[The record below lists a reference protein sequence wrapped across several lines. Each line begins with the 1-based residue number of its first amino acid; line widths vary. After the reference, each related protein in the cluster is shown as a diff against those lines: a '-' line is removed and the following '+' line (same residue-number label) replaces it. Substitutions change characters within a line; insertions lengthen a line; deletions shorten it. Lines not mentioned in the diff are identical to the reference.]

1 MKTKFTKKGRR
12 ILSAALCLL
21 MMITALPMSAFAWT
35 SEEGKSCTSSFG
47 DYYVGSDGEYYRSKA
62 TYSFIVY
69 DSKGNIT
76 VQSINAGNAKRK
88 YLMTDNSGTHQVYC
102 VESGVDF
109 NTGNSYVSKSGKNSS
124 YFQNLPTDAQ
134 FGIMMAL
141 MYGWHEGKSSPVAG
155 TNVDDYA
162 FATQTIIWEYQQQLR
177 TSPSNRQSA
186 NGIDGDTYYY
196 SLKGRPAEKCYNWI
210 LSQMSKHYTIPSF
223 AARSQSNADTYTL
236 KYNPDTKKYS
246 LTLEDTN
253 NTLSDIKFSASGI
266 SVTRSGNKYTFTSDK
281 MITSPVTV
289 SAQKNVNLDCG
300 EMLIWGCVGKQ
311 TMVSGASDPVYFYL
325 KIDTE
330 TYGTG
335 QIKKT
340 SEDGVVSGISFN
352 ISGNGVNK
360 TVITGAD
367 GTVDVQLMPG
377 VYTVTEQSIDRYE
390 PQSVQRVT
398 IVSGHTATVTFNNTL
413 KRGSL
418 EIIKNSEDNLV
429 EGVKFHLY
437 GTSLSGLP
445 VDEYAV
451 TDENGVARFENVLI
465 SGETPYTVEEV
476 DTAIRYVVPESQTA
490 PIEWEKVTSRS
501 FTNIL
506 KKFNV
511 TVTKSDA
518 ETGTA
523 QGDASLAGAV
533 YGIYKGEE
541 LIDTYTTDENGQ
553 FTTDYYICDD
563 DWTIREISPSEGYL
577 LDTTI
582 HHIGAEPELY
592 TVERNSTANDVTEQI
607 IKGNI
612 AIIKHTDDGET
623 QIETPETGATFEV
636 YLKAAGSYDAAKE
649 TERDILT
656 CDENGFAQTKD
667 MPYGVYVVEQ
677 TSGWEGRE
685 LMKPFEVF
693 ISKDGQT
700 YRYLINNANFES
712 YIKIVKKDA
721 ETGATIPYAGA
732 GFQIY
737 DPKGELVT
745 MTFTYPEVTTIDTFY
760 TTADGY
766 LITPQTL
773 EYGTGYSIV
782 EVQAPYGYVL
792 NSEPVYFDVTQDG
805 SAEESGI
812 TVIEVVRSNMA
823 QKGTITVSKS
833 GEVFT
838 SVSENNGMYQPVF
851 AVQGLEG
858 AVYEITAAED
868 IYTLDGTLRA
878 SKGEVVDTIT
888 TGTDGTAKSKEL
900 YLGKYEV
907 KEITAPY
914 GMVLNDEIH
923 AVELVYAGQ
932 NIAVTETETSFYN
945 ERQRV
950 EIDLV
955 KSLETDEAYGVGNNG
970 EIFDVTFGLY
980 AETDLTAA
988 DGTVIPADGLIEIIS
1003 LDENGKGTVNSDLP
1017 FGSYYVKELSTNSAY
1032 VLNEQKYP
1040 VHFEYA
1046 GQDTAVVHLSANDG
1060 EAIENEIIY
1069 GSVSGLKS
1077 DEDGKALGGA
1087 VIGIFKTGT
1096 EEFTKENAIQT
1107 TTSADDGSFSFE
1119 KVPYGTWVIREIE
1132 SPTGFVLSEEEI
1144 AVTVGKV
1151 DEVVEIELVN
1161 YFIKGNIELTKVDA
1175 DYPDNKLTGA
1185 VFEVYADTNGNGEF
1199 DKDDKLCG
1207 EMTELEGGVY
1217 QMTELRYGKYFVR
1230 EKTAPD
1236 GFVLD
1241 DGVYGVSIEENGK
1254 TYTVENKAGVG
1265 FINDA
1270 QKGSLKIV
1278 KTSSDGKVEGFSF
1291 RVTSA
1296 DGYDQT
1302 FKTDKNGE
1310 IFIEGLRI
1318 GEYTVSEVSDSASAG
1333 YILPADKQAT
1343 VKTDSTTIVE
1353 MHNEFRDTPKTG
1365 DDFNLGLWVSLA
1377 AASVIGAGVLG
1388 FVGFKKK
1395 KKED

>member
-35 SEEGKSCTSSFG
+35 SEEGKRCTSSFG

-155 TNVDDYA
+155 TNADDYA

-196 SLKGRPAEKCYNWI
+196 SLKGRPAEKCYDWI

-360 TVITGAD
+360 TVATGAD

-511 TVTKSDA
+511 TVTKSDV

-563 DWTIREISPSEGYL
+563 DWTVREISPSEGYL
-577 LDTTI
+577 LDTAI

-592 TVERNSTANDVTEQI
+592 TVERNSTANDVNEQI

-737 DPKGELVT
+737 DPNGELVT

-760 TTADGY
+760 TTADGD

-792 NSEPVYFDVTQDG
+792 NSEPVYFGVTQDG

-923 AVELVYAGQ
+923 AAELVYAGQ

-988 DGTVIPADGLIEIIS
+988 DSTVIPADGLIEIIS

-1077 DEDGKALGGA
+1077 DEDGNALGGA

-1144 AVTVGKV
+1144 VVTVGKV

-1199 DKDDKLCG
+1199 DKDDELCG